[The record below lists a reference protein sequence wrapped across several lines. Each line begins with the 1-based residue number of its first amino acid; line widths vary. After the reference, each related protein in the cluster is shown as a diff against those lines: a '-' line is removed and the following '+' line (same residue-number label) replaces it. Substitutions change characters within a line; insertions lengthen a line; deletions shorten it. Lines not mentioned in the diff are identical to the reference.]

1 MTLLLNLTLLPLSVD
16 FDSPGDYLLFIF
28 HILFGTCT
36 VLVAGS
42 VVIGIFG
49 TRILLRQNRFIFM
62 LNTSICDT
70 LTGCSIFYTC
80 LFDVRW
86 GFPQKNGFFNIFQSL
101 LGVNMMTFL
110 FAQFDRYFA
119 VCHPFFYA
127 RFITRRIIVCVNVYS
142 WLHVYVQLLIQQL
155 VPVSKAIE
163 ISLYSRVGIQIIII
177 VNVTMTIK
185 LLLVAKYQLQREP
198 PSPERDSKKESL
210 LIIVLVVIFF
220 LVLWSPAMLNSI
232 GSLGVGSGAQFRN
245 EAESPLNIL
254 SRANALCT
262 PSLYLWASP
271 SLKTAVWETIWSKI
285 CCKCPKRLVA

>member
-1 MTLLLNLTLLPLSVD
+1 M
-16 FDSPGDYLLFIF
+16 LFIF
-28 HILFGTCT
+28 HILVGTCT

-42 VVIGIFG
+42 VVIGILC

-86 GFPQKNGFFNIFQSL
+86 GFPQKNGIFFILPSL
-101 LGVNMMTFL
+101 LGVNMITFL

-119 VCHPFFYA
+119 VCHPYVYA
-127 RFITRRIIVCVNVYS
+127 RFITRRVIVCVNLYS
-142 WLHVYVQLLIQQL
+142 WLHVYVQLVIQQL

-163 ISLYSRVGIQIIII
+163 ILVYSRVSIQVIII
-177 VNVTMTIK
+177 VKVTMTIK
-185 LLLVAKYQLQREP
+185 LLLVAKYQLQRDP
-198 PSPERDSKKESL
+198 PGPERDSKRESL
-210 LIIVLVVIFF
+210 LIVVIVVIFF

-232 GSLGVGSGAQFRN
+232 TSMEAGSGAQFRN
-245 EAESPLNIL
+245 EAENPLHIL
-254 SRANALCT
+254 SRANAMCT

-271 SLKTAVWETIWSKI
+271 SLRTAVWETIWSKI